1 MSPNLKT
8 SQGGRIGA
16 DSDEQQGT
24 ETAWSSTERP
34 GREVLASSNSAVCPS
49 RSAGRDPTHDLGL
62 GAQLPFD
69 RIKPHAP
76 APGDGPDLSSIPK
89 LQDLQR
95 LLDVHG
101 PCFDGNLGQSQLEQG
116 DPSQIEREHD
126 RNPLTHGRT
135 VS

>member
-62 GAQLPFD
+62 GAQPPFH
-69 RIKPHAP
+69 RIEPYAP
-76 APGDGPDLSSIPK
+76 APGDGPEADLSSIPK
-89 LQDLQR
+89 LEDLQR

-101 PCFDGNLGQSQLEQG
+101 PLVDEARPRRRKSRAAQMSAK
-116 DPSQIEREHD
+116 SV
-126 RNPLTHGRT
+126 RNGRPN
-135 VS
+135 